1 MSNATSNSKT
11 FTSLVQLLDDCNA
24 HILGKCFRI
33 YNSAIVQHNL
43 TVESIKPLLPA
54 ELDVFMAEIKPE
66 DIVKAQIK
74 AKMSNTDY
82 VEPLP
87 YLVISKAKDKT
98 QDIQNTLNKI
108 IGNDSTTAK

>member
-11 FTSLVQLLDDCNA
+11 FTSLKQLLTDCNA
-24 HILGKCFRI
+24 HILSNCFRI

-54 ELDVFMAEIKPE
+54 ELDVFKTEIKPE

-98 QDIQNTLNKI
+98 QDIQNALDKF
-108 IGNDSTTAK
+108 TAK

>member
-43 TVESIKPLLPA
+43 TVESIQPLLESNNNSNEFLVHLSEKTHQA
-54 ELDVFMAEIKPE
+54 VSIESTYASTDESDDLEDELYEE
-66 DIVKAQIK
+66 GEQL
-74 AKMSNTDY
+74 S
-82 VEPLP
+82 
-87 YLVISKAKDKT
+87 S
-98 QDIQNTLNKI
+98 
-108 IGNDSTTAK
+108 

>member
-11 FTSLVQLLDDCNA
+11 FTSLKQLLTDCNA
-24 HILGKCFRI
+24 HILSNCFRI

-43 TVESIKPLLPA
+43 TVESIQPLLPA
-54 ELDVFMAEIKPE
+54 ELDVFMTKITSE
-66 DIVKAQIK
+66 DILKAKVK
-74 AKMSNTDY
+74 AKMADTDY

-98 QDIQNTLNKI
+98 QDIQNALDKF
-108 IGNDSTTAK
+108 TAK

>member
-11 FTSLVQLLDDCNA
+11 FTSLKQLLTDCNA
-24 HILGKCFRI
+24 HILSNCFRI

-43 TVESIKPLLPA
+43 TVESIQPLLPA
-54 ELDVFMAEIKPE
+54 ELDVFMTKITSE
-66 DIVKAQIK
+66 DILKARVK
-74 AKMSNTDY
+74 AKMADTDY

-98 QDIQNTLNKI
+98 QDIQNALDKF
-108 IGNDSTTAK
+108 TTK

>member
-11 FTSLVQLLDDCNA
+11 FTSLKQLLTDCNA
-24 HILGKCFRI
+24 HILSNCFRI

-43 TVESIKPLLPA
+43 TVESIQPLLPA
-54 ELDVFMAEIKPE
+54 ELDVFMTKITSE
-66 DIVKAQIK
+66 DILKARVK
-74 AKMSNTDY
+74 AKMADTDY

-98 QDIQNTLNKI
+98 QDIQNALDKF
-108 IGNDSTTAK
+108 TAK